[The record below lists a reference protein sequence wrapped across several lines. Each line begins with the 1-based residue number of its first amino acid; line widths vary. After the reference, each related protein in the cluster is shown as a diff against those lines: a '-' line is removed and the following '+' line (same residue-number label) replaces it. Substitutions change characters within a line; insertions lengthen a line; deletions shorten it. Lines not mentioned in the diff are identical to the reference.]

1 MKKLIVLATLAALPA
16 AAMAD
21 VTISGLVGVAVTNV
35 KTGNAGSVNNMAS
48 QEGEVD
54 FSGSEDL
61 GNGLKAIWK
70 YSHVFNTDNRDAA
83 TSNYETYIGLTGG
96 FGRVQLGGTDNAV
109 REIGAAGLADL
120 PTVFGVHTT
129 TTEDAIYKSSR
140 KRLKDGITYVAPTFG
155 GLTVAVSHGMKTAD
169 NNETSTTSGTVSAT
183 DGDGNPFTAD
193 VSGTTTD
200 GTQYATSLAAK
211 YVVND
216 MFTVSYASNFTKKQ
230 STNKT
235 DRAQEINAR
244 GSFGDFGLNVGY
256 AWNKSYESASSSSKQ
271 HAVAVSGSYSLGAA
285 TLIAGWYKQSDSKLD
300 GVNQQDG
307 YKNYTLGADY
317 ALSKRTNVG
326 VEWSKEDRRGSDND
340 VRGFATYIYHAF

>member
-35 KTGNAGSVNNMAS
+35 KTGNAGSVNDMAS

-70 YSHVFNTDNRDAA
+70 YSHVFNTDNRAQAD
-83 TSNYETYIGLTGG
+83 TNYETYMGLAGD
-96 FGRVQLGGTDNAV
+96 FGRIQLGGTDNAV

-129 TTEDAIYKSSR
+129 TTSDAIYKASR
-140 KRLKDGITYVAPTFG
+140 LRLKDGITYVAPTFG
-155 GLTVAVSHGMKTAD
+155 GLTAAISHGMKTSD
-169 NNETSTTSGTVSAT
+169 NNEMDADTVL
-183 DGDGNPFTAD
+183 
-193 VSGTTTD
+193 

-230 STNKT
+230 STTKT
-235 DRAQEINAR
+235 DRDQEINAAA
-244 GSFGDFGLNVGY
+244 SFGDFGLNVGY
-256 AWNKSYESASSSSKQ
+256 AWVKRYDSASSSTKQ
-271 HAVAVSGSYSLGAA
+271 HAVAVSGSYSMGAA
-285 TLIAGWYKQSDSKLD
+285 TLIAGWYKQSDSKTD
-300 GVNQQDG
+300 GVNNQDQ

-326 VEWSKEDRRGSDND
+326 VEWSKEDRRGSDED
-340 VRGFATYIYHAF
+340 VRGFATYLYHKF